1 LFQELEKNGVTPFLV
16 HGKNVTH
23 GLDAFGFIT
32 GKEADIGKAA
42 KLVLFPKNVKDIVD
56 YLDERHRS
64 AGREERGFR
73 ADTPPRKLNLVR
85 FELMFYLVCTY
96 GGR

>member
-1 LFQELEKNGVTPFLV
+1 LFQELGKNGVPPFLV

-32 GKEADIGKAA
+32 GKDGDIGKAA

-64 AGREERGFR
+64 AGLERGFR
-73 ADTPPRKLNLVR
+73 ADTPPRTLNLAR
-85 FELMFYLVCTY
+85 TL
-96 GGR
+96 

>member
-1 LFQELEKNGVTPFLV
+1 MFQELGKNGVTPFLV

-64 AGREERGFR
+64 AGRERGFR
-73 ADTPPRKLNLVR
+73 ADTPPRTLNLVR

>member
-1 LFQELEKNGVTPFLV
+1 M
-16 HGKNVTH
+16 TH
-23 GLDAFGFIT
+23 GLDAFVFIT
-32 GKEADIGKAA
+32 GKDGDIGKAA
-42 KLVLFPKNVKDIVD
+42 KLVLSPKNVKDIVA
-56 YLDERHRS
+56 YLDEKHKS
-64 AGREERGFR
+64 ASRERGFR